1 MLTPQEV
8 AEHAFTKASFG
19 GYNMAMVDEFLDLVT
34 ADYTSLYKENA
45 TLKAKMKVLADKVE
59 EYRAT
64 EEAMRRAMLSAQK
77 TADEMVAA
85 AQAQADDIV
94 ASAQR
99 EAADKIAAI
108 RQEVASE
115 QLRLTAAQ
123 NATAAYIAK
132 LKDLYQNE
140 MEYIAS
146 LSKLNATP
154 KVDTVAQTADAIG
167 SAVEK
172 AVEEVPAPQAETP
185 AQPVAEAEPVED
197 EEDKEPTIPMEGKR
211 PAEEPP
217 MKPLEEDSLYQ
228 ELRRGPAHKE
238 IPFTPAAEES
248 GDEEAGEPEE
258 APVEEPTR
266 RIDFS
271 HLKFG
276 KDYEIG

>member
-8 AEHAFTKASFG
+8 AEHAFSKASFG

-77 TADEMVAA
+77 TADEMVAGA
-85 AQAQADDIV
+85 EAQAATIV
-94 ASAQR
+94 SDAEH
-99 EAADKIAAI
+99 EAKDKIAAI
-108 RQEVASE
+108 RQEVANE

-140 MEYIAS
+140 MEYLAS
-146 LSKLNATP
+146 LSKLSAAP
-154 KVDTVAQTADAIG
+154 KIDKVAQTADAIG

-172 AVEEVPAPQAETP
+172 AVEEVP
-185 AQPVAEAEPVED
+185 PVAEEPVAAPEDGED
-197 EEDKEPTIPMEGKR
+197 EEPTIPMEGKR
-211 PAEEPP
+211 PAGEDEEPEEPP

-228 ELRRGPAHKE
+228 ELRRGPTPHQE
-238 IPFTPAAEES
+238 IPFTPT
-248 GDEEAGEPEE
+248 DEEEEE
-258 APVEEPTR
+258 APSGAEPTR

-276 KDYEIG
+276 KDYEID

>member
-8 AEHAFTKASFG
+8 AEHAFSKASFG

-85 AQAQADDIV
+85 AEAQAADIV
-94 ASAQR
+94 STAEH
-99 EAADKIAAI
+99 EAKDKIAAI
-108 RQEVASE
+108 RQEVQSE
-115 QLRLTAAQ
+115 ELRLTAAQ

-140 MEYIAS
+140 MEYLSS
-146 LSKLNATP
+146 LSKINAAPP
-154 KVDTVAQTADAIG
+154 KVDTVAQTAEAIG

-172 AVEEVPAPQAETP
+172 AVEEEIPAAQASVGFE
-185 AQPVAEAEPVED
+185 AQEED
-197 EEDKEPTIPMEGKR
+197 EEPTIPMEGKPSA
-211 PAEEPP
+211 PAEEPQEEP
-217 MKPLEEDSLYQ
+217 VTPREEDRLYQ
-228 ELRRGPAHKE
+228 QLRRGPVPHQA
-238 IPFTPAAEES
+238 PAAEA
-248 GDEEAGEPEE
+248 GEEDEPEE
-258 APVEEPTR
+258 APAEEPTR
-266 RIDFS
+266 RIDFN

>member
-8 AEHAFTKASFG
+8 AEHAFSKASFG

-77 TADEMVAA
+77 TADEMVASA
-85 AQAQADDIV
+85 EAQASDIV
-94 ASAQR
+94 SAAEH
-99 EAADKIAAI
+99 EAKDKIAAI
-108 RQEVASE
+108 HQEVQNE

-123 NATAAYIAK
+123 NATAAYISK

-140 MEYIAS
+140 MEYLSS
-146 LSKLNATP
+146 LSKLSAAP
-154 KVDTVAQTADAIG
+154 KIDMVAQTADAIG

-172 AVEEVPAPQAETP
+172 AVEEVPPIAATP
-185 AQPVAEAEPVED
+185 VRPEPEAAVED
-197 EEDKEPTIPMEGKR
+197 EDEEEEEDKEPTIPMEGRR
-211 PAEEPP
+211 PAGREEPAVI
-217 MKPLEEDSLYQ
+217 PLEEDSLYQ
-228 ELRRGPAHKE
+228 ELRRGPVLRQE
-238 IPFTPAAEES
+238 SPAAEEDD
-248 GDEEAGEPEE
+248 GEED
-258 APVEEPTR
+258 APPAEEPTR